1 MLLTASISL
10 RQTNDYAHNHGKPIE
25 PRNLLRIFKKFLKD
39 ASLPEIRFHDL
50 RHTAA
55 SLMLQEGIHPKI
67 VQERLGHSRVS
78 LTLDIYSHVLP
89 AMQQEAAAK
98 LDELLTPIAVDLQYF
113 EE

>member
-1 MLLTASISL
+1 MNCEIDTLYCICTAISPTASYS
-10 RQTNDYAHNHGKPIE
+10 
-25 PRNLLRIFKKFLKD
+25 
-39 ASLPEIRFHDL
+39 
-50 RHTAA
+50 

-89 AMQQEAAAK
+89 VMQQEAAIK

-113 EE
+113 EK